1 MFKKKGST
9 LRHTG
14 VYTAMVNLHGLLHV
28 ADDKPF
34 VMAETVIFDWLT
46 RRWAMQKAPGI
57 NLALAAAAS
66 AANAAEGEDVDDEG
80 GVHVDYGSM
89 LVAPLRDLLRSRQL
103 SRTGNKTE
111 LIARLRVGDIEG
123 VEQPA
128 QGETGEN

>member
-1 MFKKKGST
+1 
-9 LRHTG
+9 
-14 VYTAMVNLHGLLHV
+14 MVNLHGLLHV

>member
-28 ADDKPF
+28 
-34 VMAETVIFDWLT
+34 AETVIFDWLT